1 MYLYIRKSVW
11 DKGAI
16 SLGMG
21 VFSCPWTAEEQ
32 KWRNHECIQKYP
44 CTRNSGCDAGWLK
57 CLNISSSSNSL
68 SLLPSWHLGAPA
80 WLRLCAGYRGQCQL
94 CACSCGTGCSV
105 TFSLCCSWAEG
116 CKSPPVSCQTA
127 FVPAVLPC
135 QWFPSLWGKAV
146 VSNLG
151 LHAITS
157 PGLFPNLNY
166 CACSR
171 RNSVILGRREIVS
184 VSWISC
190 M

>member
-80 WLRLCAGYRGQCQL
+80 CLQLPALCKVQRA
-94 CACSCGTGCSV
+94 
-105 TFSLCCSWAEG
+105 
-116 CKSPPVSCQTA
+116 
-127 FVPAVLPC
+127 VPALCLLLWHWVLCHLQPLLQLSWGVQKPSCLLPNCFCPC
-135 QWFPSLWGKAV
+135 CAPLPMISQPVGEGSGFKLGFACYHITGF
-146 VSNLG
+146 VSQ
-151 LHAITS
+151 S
-157 PGLFPNLNY
+157 
-166 CACSR
+166 
-171 RNSVILGRREIVS
+171 
-184 VSWISC
+184 
-190 M
+190 